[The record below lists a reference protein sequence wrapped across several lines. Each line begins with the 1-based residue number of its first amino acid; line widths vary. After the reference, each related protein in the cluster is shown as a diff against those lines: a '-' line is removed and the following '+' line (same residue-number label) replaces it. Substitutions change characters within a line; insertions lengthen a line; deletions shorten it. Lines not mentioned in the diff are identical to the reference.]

1 MSAIIKFLL
10 SKKDTIQKAL
20 KPTKKKLTPRE
31 TIALESLITTKSAAS
46 LVEAI
51 KKNKNLQIASVNN
64 IQRIRKIDPLIVTP
78 KNKDTIFLYR
88 GVALDDSLPIEKA
101 LKQEGIRSTSLKAR
115 NTLDFGDTDSFT
127 KHYVL
132 KYAVPKK
139 KVLAHI
145 PTLVKSSD
153 KRRLSYG
160 AKKLAFDEDEVLADL
175 SGLKPVK
182 VFNTPKSILRIPFKN
197 QIVSPTNR
205 QATLNVVS
213 GARPMKTLREVYQ
226 DPALTKDV
234 IRAFEAGKTPKDII
248 KEYVTITGRV
258 PYAPEGFV
266 PTGFGRKSNLQ
277 QLPFY
282 RLLDRRLQKVYKDF
296 LDFYE
301 N

>member
-1 MSAIIKFLL
+1 M
-10 SKKDTIQKAL
+10 
-20 KPTKKKLTPRE
+20 
-31 TIALESLITTKSAAS
+31 
-46 LVEAI
+46 
-51 KKNKNLQIASVNN
+51 
-64 IQRIRKIDPLIVTP
+64 
-78 KNKDTIFLYR
+78 
-88 GVALDDSLPIEKA
+88 
-101 LKQEGIRSTSLKAR
+101 
-115 NTLDFGDTDSFT
+115 
-127 KHYVL
+127 
-132 KYAVPKK
+132 PKK

-153 KRRLSYG
+153 QRRLSYG

-175 SGLKPVK
+175 SGLNPVK
-182 VFNTPKSILRIPFKN
+182 VFNTPRSILRTPFKN
-197 QIVSPTNR
+197 QIVLPTNR
-205 QATLNVVS
+205 QATLDVVS
-213 GARPMKTLREVYQ
+213 GVRPMKTLREVYQ